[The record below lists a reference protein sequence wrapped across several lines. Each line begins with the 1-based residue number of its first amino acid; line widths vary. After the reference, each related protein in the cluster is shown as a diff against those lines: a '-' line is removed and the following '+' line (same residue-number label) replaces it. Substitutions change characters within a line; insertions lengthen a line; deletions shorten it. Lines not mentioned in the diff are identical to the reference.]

1 MIKDADVAN
10 CLVTWAE
17 HGAATILKQKQII
30 DSQSE
35 IIEDRDARIAALE
48 IMLSPPSIGVVA
60 DVPCR
65 VVTGLDTDKDME

>member
-1 MIKDADVAN
+1 MFTDTEIAS
-10 CLVTWAE
+10 CLLTWAE

-60 DVPCR
+60 DVPVR
-65 VVTGLDTDKDME
+65 DVTHIQMEDDPA